1 MTRTK
6 KTVFLVLL
14 LILFVGVTLGSMF
27 YYHHSEKYTDH
38 FLPGTQI
45 NSVDVGDMTVEE
57 ANAAMLASQGDYT
70 LDVIFEDGSR
80 ESVSGQDI
88 DFGYAPGEQT
98 RAILQKQNKF
108 KWPLG
113 YINILKEKYD
123 VQTQFNRSK
132 LSLLV
137 HRMPQ
142 TQQDP
147 ETIDRTT
154 DAYVGYQDGSFSVVP
169 EHQGNDINPFA
180 LYRVASESVGRADR
194 ELYMEQ
200 CMDEILVKPQITADD
215 PGLAI
220 NAEKLNE
227 FEFASI
233 TYVTADGNDFVLDG
247 NIMKDWL
254 RQDSKGQ
261 LYVDPAYWSEKQTE
275 YVAWLAE
282 QVDTTW
288 KDHPFHTTDGR
299 DIILKGTGYYGW
311 KVDQEK
317 ELEMLRQNI
326 ADGATVSREPV
337 YSQREGAYLYDNNG
351 FGDSYL
357 EIDLGKQHMYIY
369 KQGQIVLETDVVSGT
384 NTPKRRT
391 PDGAF
396 MTYDKQR
403 DRILRGDIQP
413 DGSYGYETYVA
424 YWIRLTN
431 TGVGLHDA
439 YWRGAFGGEIWRYG
453 GSHGCI
459 NCPAKLMPQIYEIV
473 DEGMPVAVF
482 YE

>member
-1 MTRTK
+1 MTGTK
-6 KTVFLVLL
+6 KIVFIVLL
-14 LILFVGVTLGSMF
+14 LVLFAAAALGSMF
-27 YYHHSEKYTDH
+27 YMNHAERYSER

-45 NSVDVGDMTVEE
+45 NGVDVGNMSAAE
-57 ANAAMLASQGDYT
+57 AESALEISKGEYSMEVVFA
-70 LDVIFEDGSR
+70 DGSR
-80 ESVSGQDI
+80 ETVTGPEI
-88 DFGYAPGEQT
+88 GFHYALGNQVQQ
-98 RAILQKQNKF
+98 ILSKQNKF

-113 YINILKEKYD
+113 YINILRETYNVPAEFD
-123 VQTQFNRSK
+123 RSK
-132 LSLLV
+132 LSLKI

-147 ETIDRTT
+147 ETVDLTT
-154 DAYVGYQDGSFSVVP
+154 NAYVGYVDGTFQVVP
-169 EHQGNDINPFA
+169 EHQGNNINPFS
-180 LYRVASESVGRADR
+180 LYRVAAEKASNGER

-200 CMDEILVKPQITADD
+200 EMDNILVKPTITKDE

-220 NAEKLNE
+220 NAEKLND
-227 FEFASI
+227 FKFPSV
-233 TYVTADGNDFVLDG
+233 TYVTSDGTNYVLDG
-247 NIMKDWL
+247 NVMKDWL
-254 RQDSKGQ
+254 KQDAKGG
-261 LYVDPAYWSEKQTE
+261 LYVDPAYWSEKEAE

-282 QVDTTW
+282 NVNTVN
-288 KDHPFHTTDGR
+288 KEHIFHTTDGR
-299 DIILKGTGYYGW
+299 DVTLRGTEYYGW
-311 KVDQEK
+311 EIDQEK
-317 ELEMLRQNI
+317 EIERLNQDI
-326 ADGATVSREPV
+326 AANAVVEREPV
-337 YSQREGAYLYDNNG
+337 YSKREGAYLYDNNG

-369 KQGQIVLETDVVSGT
+369 KKGELVLETDIVSGT

-396 MTYDKQR
+396 TTYDKQR
-403 DRILRGDIQP
+403 DRILRGDIQS
-413 DGSYGYETYVA
+413 DGTYGYETYVA

>member
-6 KTVFLVLL
+6 KNVFLVLL
-14 LILFVGVTLGSMF
+14 LILFVGATLGSMF
-27 YYHHSEKYTDH
+27 YYHQSEKYNDR

-45 NSVDVGDMTVEE
+45 NSVDVGNMTAEE
-57 ANAAMLASQGDYT
+57 ADAALMASQGDYS
-70 LDVIFEDGSR
+70 LDVVFEDGSR
-80 ESVSGQDI
+80 ESVSGKDI
-88 DFGYAPGEQT
+88 DFGYSLGTQIRE
-98 RAILQKQNKF
+98 ILSKQNRF

-113 YINILKEKYD
+113 YINILKEKYN
-123 VQTQFNRSK
+123 VKSQFNRSK
-132 LSLLV
+132 LSLLI

-147 ETIDRTT
+147 ETIDYTT
-154 DAYVGYQDGSFSVVP
+154 DAYVGYQDGTFSVVP
-169 EHQGNDINPFA
+169 EHQGNNINPFA
-180 LYRVASESVGRADR
+180 LYRVAAESVGRADR

-200 CMDEILVKPQITADD
+200 CMDDILVKPQITSDE

-220 NAEKLNE
+220 NAEKLNQ

-233 TYVTADGNDFVLDG
+233 TYVAPDGNDIVLDG

-254 RQDSKGQ
+254 RQDSQGQ
-261 LYVDPAYWSEKQTE
+261 LYVDPSYWNEKQTE
-275 YVAWLAE
+275 FVAWLAE
-282 QVDTTW
+282 QLDTTW
-288 KDHPFHTTDGR
+288 DDHPFHTTDGR

-317 ELEMLRQNI
+317 ELEQLRQNI
-326 ADGATVSREPV
+326 SAGETVSREPV

-369 KQGQIVLETDVVSGT
+369 KKGQIVLETDVVSGT

-403 DRILRGDIQP
+403 DRILRGDIQS

-439 YWRGAFGGEIWRYG
+439 YWRGAFGGDIWRYG

-473 DEGMPVAVF
+473 DEGMPAAVF